1 MQRNFV
7 AKHAHINR
15 ASVQKD
21 RKAAQK
27 RGDRKHRFA
36 KTVTE

>member
-7 AKHAHINR
+7 AKHARINR

-27 RGDRKHRFA
+27 RGDRKHRIQ
-36 KTVTE
+36 KEDR